1 MGRAAAAGSSRQ
13 GYAAAMALE
22 TAFRATPLDGPFGVA
37 VDGVDLARLTDADFS
52 ALARLLHDHHILVV
66 RSQELSPDNYIAFGK
81 RWGELVPYFQTRWT
95 LPGWP
100 DILLITNEAVPGRAL
115 PPAENWHADGTYLER
130 PHSVTMLYGREA
142 PAEGGETW
150 FAGTALAYDGL
161 DPTRQ
166 RRLDGLMVKHM
177 KNGGDRLAL
186 IEEHERALSL
196 DSQTTPEERA
206 ALKPV
211 LHPLVLPHPVT
222 GRKAL
227 YCSTTTAYGIEGMG
241 EEEAVALLLEVKRH
255 VLQPRFRQSHKT
267 LPGEVLLW
275 DNFAVLHKA
284 APTPLSNADGERRL
298 LHRITVNGLPDV
310 TRAAA

>member
-1 MGRAAAAGSSRQ
+1 MNA
-13 GYAAAMALE
+13 
-22 TAFRATPLDGPFGVA
+22 TAPFLTSPLDGPFGVA
-37 VDGVDLARLTDADFS
+37 VEGVDLARLSDETFS
-52 ALARLLHDHHILVV
+52 ALAEQLHANHILVV
-66 RSQELSPDNYIAFGK
+66 RGQTLSPEDYIAFGR

-115 PPAENWHADGTYLER
+115 PPAENWHADGTYLDQ
-130 PHSVTMLYGREA
+130 PHSVTMLYGQEA

-150 FAGTALAYDGL
+150 FAGTALAYDAL
-161 DPTRQ
+161 DPATRD
-166 RRLDGLMVKHM
+166 RLDGLMVKHM

-186 IEEHERALSL
+186 AEEHEKALSL

-222 GRKAL
+222 GRRAL
-227 YCSTTTAYGIEGMG
+227 YCSTTTAYGIEGMDD
-241 EEEAVALLLEVKRH
+241 EEAISLLMEVKRH

-284 APTPLSNADGERRL
+284 APTPLSNEDGERRL
-298 LHRITVNGLPDV
+298 LHRITVNGLPAGLR
-310 TRAAA
+310 RAA